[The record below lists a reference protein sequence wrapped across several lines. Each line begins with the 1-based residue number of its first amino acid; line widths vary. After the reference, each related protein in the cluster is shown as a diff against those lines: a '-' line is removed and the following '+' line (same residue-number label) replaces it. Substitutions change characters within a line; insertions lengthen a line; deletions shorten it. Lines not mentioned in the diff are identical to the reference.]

1 MPDLLDCVH
10 LVVNVHS
17 DIAICRCLWQIT
29 WAADGKS
36 EEEQEDLYILAGID
50 MANHSTDAAR
60 RNATVNLRP
69 ADGPGAGTFVLT
81 AGEALLADLLSSCC
95 PFSGKAH
102 PSVYT
107 QSDWSGPH
115 T

>member
-1 MPDLLDCVH
+1 MSVPL
-10 LVVNVHS
+10 
-17 DIAICRCLWQIT
+17 QIT

-81 AGEALLADLLSSCC
+81 AGDPPCMGMNFC
-95 PFSGKAH
+95 
-102 PSVYT
+102 
-107 QSDWSGPH
+107 
-115 T
+115 